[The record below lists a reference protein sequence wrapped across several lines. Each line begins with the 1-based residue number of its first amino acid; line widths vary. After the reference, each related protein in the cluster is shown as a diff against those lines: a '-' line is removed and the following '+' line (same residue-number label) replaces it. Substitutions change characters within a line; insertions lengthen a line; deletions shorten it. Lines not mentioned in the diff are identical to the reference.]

1 MTHLKDSCY
10 LKTLVAILSRRK
22 QLTLA
27 SLVGYL
33 WFNRRVWFIG
43 HETSSAGIHQLSD
56 TPNRHILCLLEMVHS
71 TVFPGTDPVGCELF
85 IAHNAC
91 ANAWFCSEK
100 EWDALGWYRVKGINS
115 DIVGAAPGPCDH
127 GWSDEPRNSRPN
139 QKWSWDVDVRRHG
152 LKIRIFGKT
161 FFWDAALLL
170 KMCKG
175 AGAGGLGGKNTR
187 IWKFFR
193 SAQKILLPHK
203 RRAKI
208 QKGGIKTVLDEL

>member
-1 MTHLKDSCY
+1 MFWTLCEHKCKSTVGVWTFMTHLKDSCY

-22 QLTLA
+22 QLNLA

-33 WFNRRVWFIG
+33 WLNRRVWFIG
-43 HETSSAGIHQLSD
+43 HETSSAGIHQHSD

-85 IAHNAC
+85 IAHNASAS

-127 GWSDEPRNSRPN
+127 GWSSEPTPKS
-139 QKWSWDVDVRRHG
+139 KV
-152 LKIRIFGKT
+152 K
-161 FFWDAALLL
+161 
-170 KMCKG
+170 
-175 AGAGGLGGKNTR
+175 LGCRCAERWLEN
-187 IWKFFR
+187 
-193 SAQKILLPHK
+193 
-203 RRAKI
+203 
-208 QKGGIKTVLDEL
+208 